1 MLGSRDQAQGG
12 GATARR
18 AGGDLTPFR
27 AIAESVSTE
36 GGELVEQVSALID
49 QAQAFAAAQVN
60 ATLTLRNWYIGRM
73 IVVTVLKEKRAGY
86 EQEIVATLARQLA
99 ERYGRRSFSRANLY
113 RMLQFAQLF
122 PDSEIVATLS
132 QQLSWSHLHSLL
144 AVRAPEARAFYI
156 EQAVTAHLSVRDL
169 RNLVGRQGFER
180 KEVANAQAPAG
191 SMVPAGA
198 FRDPYLLDFLGLR
211 DAYAEHDLEAA
222 IVAEMARFLLEAG
235 NGWGFVARQKRMSVG
250 NDDFYLDLLFYSR
263 PLRRLIAVELK
274 LGRFKPSHKGQM
286 ELYLKWLDRY
296 ERLEGEESPIGLI
309 LCTETSR
316 EQIELLE
323 MHKDGIVV
331 AEYWTTLPPK
341 AELQARI
348 QAVYREAQE
357 RIARQQLTVAEEE
370 DIDE

>member
-1 MLGSRDQAQGG
+1 MPGSRDQVRVGG
-12 GATARR
+12 EAARR
-18 AGGDLTPFR
+18 PGADLTPFR
-27 AIAESVSTE
+27 AIAESVSAE

-49 QAQAFAAAQVN
+49 RAQVFAATQVD

-73 IVVTVLKEKRAGY
+73 IDVAVLKEQRAGY

-99 ERYGRRSFSRANLY
+99 GRYGRRSFSRANLY
-113 RMLQFAQLF
+113 RMLQFTRLF
-122 PDSEIVATLS
+122 PDAEIVATLS
-132 QQLSWSHLHSLL
+132 QQLSWSHLHALL
-144 AVRAPEARAFYI
+144 PVRMPEARVYYI
-156 EQAVTAHLSVRDL
+156 EQAVSAHLSVRAL
-169 RNLVGRQGFER
+169 RELIGRQGFER
-180 KEVANAQAPAG
+180 KEIANAQAPSDAV
-191 SMVPAGA
+191 VPVDT

-211 DAYAEHDLEAA
+211 DAYAERDLEAA
-222 IVAEMARFLLEAG
+222 IMADMEEFLLEAG
-235 NGWGFVARQKRMSVG
+235 NGWGFVARQKRMTVG
-250 NDDFYLDLLFYSR
+250 DDDFYLDLLFYSR

-274 LGRFKPSHKGQM
+274 LGRFKASHKGQM
-286 ELYLKWLDRY
+286 ELYLKWLNRY

-309 LCTETSR
+309 LCTEASR
-316 EQIELLE
+316 DQIELLE

-357 RIARQQLTVAEEE
+357 RIARRQLSGPAGE